1 MGERAAGSRQ
11 LPPDA
16 GQAPGNPGHQ
26 AIHLQGP
33 RDEARPGGR
42 QLWLLRQVGL
52 VSRGVPSQLPAIPQG
67 PTPGGKGAELPVPA
81 PIAGATPAE
90 GIRLARVAE
99 PMALR
104 RRHGGWLGTVGT
116 PGALGMATMV
126 MMVMMMPRSESVS
139 EGGETGIGRAMSG
152 VGCDEQGSHNGHC
165 PGYAHD

>member
-1 MGERAAGSRQ
+1 MGSRQ

-42 QLWLLRQVGL
+42 HLWLLRQVGL
-52 VSRGVPSQLPAIPQG
+52 VPRGVPSQLPAIPQG
-67 PTPGGKGAELPVPA
+67 PTPGGKGAELPIPA

-104 RRHGGWLGTVGT
+104 WHDPWRHGGWPGTVGT
-116 PGALGMATMV
+116 PGALDMATMV
-126 MMVMMMPRSESVS
+126 MMVMVMPSVS
-139 EGGETGIGRAMSG
+139 TMGMKIQRWW
-152 VGCDEQGSHNGHC
+152 CK
-165 PGYAHD
+165 

>member
-1 MGERAAGSRQ
+1 MGERTAGSRQ

-42 QLWLLRQVGL
+42 HLWLLRQVGL
-52 VSRGVPSQLPAIPQG
+52 VPRGVPSQLPAIPQG
-67 PTPGGKGAELPVPA
+67 PTQGSKGAELLIPA

-104 RRHGGWLGTVGT
+104 RRHGGWPGTVGT
-116 PGALGMATMV
+116 PGALDMATMV
-126 MMVMMMPRSESVS
+126 MMVMVMHSVS
-139 EGGETGIGRAMSG
+139 TMAMTIQRR
-152 VGCDEQGSHNGHC
+152 GCR
-165 PGYAHD
+165 